1 MKKYLKISFALIA
14 VLALMFVFA
23 SCTGEEQEQAEAQQ
37 QAGELFD
44 GYKIAWNTDGNSK
57 GSAYKGTD
65 GMTMRMSNRDGS
77 YRARFAVD
85 GEQIDLFFPDIV
97 SMSLADSYPFV
108 ALKFD
113 ENNVVTD
120 CKNVLDVTGGILGWN
135 YHIQEVTDT
144 EVICNSVGNFKGVPV
159 TIPID
164 ENTKVYDIGGQGL
177 LIGIPGVAAPGG
189 RVYAVLKHD
198 GVASH
203 LFVQGAFQMSPVY
216 WNTVRMYDTTS
227 KMTTRERDALGYFVY
242 DFVVDGQLKQI
253 RTMDMDVANQID
265 SFGAKAMHLKFDE
278 EGNVIEA
285 LHASNATG
293 GGTRASW
300 YHVTDYIGIEKKFVA
315 EKFSGS
321 DKGSFGT
328 FSMSNDC
335 KVYDVSSKAAV
346 LGQETELRIGDQIHC
361 LSNTA
366 GDVCIVFVHNRSM
379 DVDLYYNLE
388 RKWNANAGASSRRP
402 DANGWY
408 YFNMSVNGE
417 HVKLK
422 TQDPDVVYTIDQ
434 RAAKVLGLELEGDVI
449 KAAYAPSAVTNR
461 NSTAFDYTVVKSI
474 SGSEVVTERNGKT
487 YTAKLSSSCEVYNVS
502 SSAGKVG
509 EETTVMV
516 GDTVYGLAGLDKKVN
531 EIYVTKRAKDSYL
544 FWNND
549 RNYDTTKKVTNRKPA
564 ADGYYYFE
572 FFNVDKNK
580 NETFRTN
587 NKAMANKIDSF
598 VAVGLVYEGQN
609 IVEAFKY
616 DQIRGIGGSACSWK
630 IVEKISYNKVTAGGE
645 TCTISSHMKTYNVS
659 TSAITKGEET
669 KLKIGD
675 RIHGVK
681 DSRGKVVYMFVV
693 NRPVDVE
700 LYYNVDRKWDSANGV
715 SSREPAGDGCYYF
728 TMAVNGT
735 QTELWTDDL
744 SIVNTIDGRAAKVLG
759 LAIDEDNGQILK
771 VYMPSVVSGSEN
783 TTFDYST
790 ITEIKD
796 DGTVV
801 TTRNGNTYT
810 GKPAADCKIFNVSS
824 SAEMIGEVT
833 TLQVNDQL
841 YGFSNKNGEVT
852 AIYVVSRIPKTNT
865 KQGYCKV
872 CDADVTWNEWKG
884 EALAT
889 GHYYLEKD
897 VKQTSAGLID
907 KGMTVC
913 LDLCGHDVIGS
924 ESLDRMFN
932 IYGVFNLMDE
942 KKSDGT
948 FDGDVITTY
957 SGTSTRV
964 GNIFY
969 IQNYAGAEFNV
980 YGGNLKASGVAIPKG
995 KIGGITRPM
1004 NFYDGTISG
1013 GKVTGY
1019 GGALRIESGG
1029 GELNIYGGEMIAGSG
1044 TCAAGGGLIYMTSGT
1059 LNISGGKLVGGT
1071 VSSSGA
1077 TICVEGTNAK
1087 VNIMGGE
1094 LVGGSAKN
1102 GGNIHVVK
1110 GTLTI
1115 SGGTIKAGTAS
1126 NGNTIAMFGGTNS
1139 ALILKN
1145 KVNLQGVFLYTDNKI
1160 TAQDLDTASLVTISM
1175 ENPGVFAT
1183 FSSAAEAEKYKNT
1196 FKSSGSKT
1204 VSVSGSNLV
1213 LGDGGVTPPPV
1224 EEEHKH
1230 CVCGDNVKN
1239 VGKHTSCTA
1248 VDWTPWTGTVT
1259 NGGHYYLTKDISQT
1273 TTINIAKDTTVSICL
1288 NGHKINGGTSLNRI
1302 FNVYGTLNICDHKVS
1317 GQYKGEVISN
1327 VTNTE
1332 KTGGVFYTQNG
1343 ASIGYGVVNLY
1354 GGTLKATGQ
1363 LKNGAICGLGN
1374 DFNMY
1379 DGTLSGGKASSM
1391 GGNVYMEKNSD
1402 SEFNMYG
1409 GLITGGNAG
1418 GGGGNLRA
1426 GNICNLLGGTIEKG
1440 SAKGSGGNMR
1450 IDSGTTT
1457 VNGTVIKDGTS
1468 TDYNGGNIFT
1478 DSGTLLLKG
1487 GTVSG
1492 GTAVNGGNIAIKRTG
1507 SVISGGKIFGGTA
1520 SGLGGDIYFE
1530 KADATLTLTG
1540 IIDTNGT
1547 TLKVHVK
1554 LGSLITSTLDASVK
1568 IVVTEG

>member
-1 MKKYLKISFALIA
+1 MKKFLKLSLLL
-14 VLALMFVFA
+14 LALLAMVLTFA
-23 SCTGEEQEQAEAQQ
+23 ACGKKQEQVQAEPT
-37 QAGELFD
+37 ELFD
-44 GYKIAWNTDGNSK
+44 GYKIAWNTDGSAK
-57 GSAYKGTD
+57 GSAYRGPD
-65 GMTMRMSNRDGS
+65 GMTMRMSNRDGT
-77 YRARFAVD
+77 YRARFAID
-85 GEQIDLFFPDIV
+85 GEQIDLFFPDMA
-97 SMSLADSYPFV
+97 SMSLADSYPFC
-108 ALKFD
+108 ALKYD
-113 ENNVVTD
+113 ENNMVTD
-120 CKNVLDVTGGILGWN
+120 CKSVLDVTGGILGWN
-135 YHIQEVTDT
+135 YHIQEVTET

-177 LIGIPGVAAPGG
+177 LIGMPGVAAPGG
-189 RVYAVLKHD
+189 RVYAVLRHD

-265 SFGAKAMHLKFDE
+265 SFAAKAMHLKFDE

-285 LHASNATG
+285 MHAQNATG
-293 GGTRASW
+293 GGSRASW

-328 FSMSNDC
+328 FTMSNDC
-335 KVYDVSSKAAV
+335 KVYDVSSRAAV
-346 LGQETELRIGDQIHC
+346 MGQETEMRIGDQIHC
-361 LSNTA
+361 LANTA

-388 RKWNANAGASSRRP
+388 RKWNDSSKTSTRRA
-402 DANGWY
+402 DAQGWY
-408 YFNMSVNGE
+408 HFDMSVNGE

-422 TQDPDVVYTIDQ
+422 TQDADVVYTIDQ

-487 YTAKLSSSCEVYNVS
+487 YTAKLSGSCEVYNVS

-509 EETTVMV
+509 EKTTVMV

-549 RNYDTTKKVTNRKPA
+549 RNYDSGKKVTNRTPA

-572 FFNVDKNK
+572 FYNVDKDRTD
-580 NETFRTN
+580 TFRTN
-587 NKAMANKIDSF
+587 SKAMANKIDSF
-598 VAVGLVYEGQN
+598 VAVGLVYEGQD

-630 IVEKISYNKVTAGGE
+630 IVEKITYNKVTAGGE

-659 TSAITKGEET
+659 TSAIVKGEET
-669 KLKIGD
+669 ELKIGD

-693 NRPVDVE
+693 SRPVDVD
-700 LYYNVDRKWDSANGV
+700 LYYNVERKWNST
-715 SSREPAGDGCYYF
+715 SSTTTREPDESGCYWF
-728 TMAVNGT
+728 TMAVNG
-735 QTELWTDDL
+735 QQVELWTDDI

-759 LAIDEDNGQILK
+759 LAINEDNGQILK
-771 VYMPSVVSGSEN
+771 AYLPSAVTGSEN
-783 TTFDYST
+783 TFFDYPTVTEVAEDGT
-790 ITEIKD
+790 ITA
-796 DGTVV
+796 
-801 TTRNGNTYT
+801 TRYGNTFV
-810 GKPAADCKIFNVSS
+810 GKPGADCKIYNVST
-824 SAEMIGEVT
+824 SAEMIGEET
-833 TLQVNDQL
+833 TVEVNDQL
-841 YGFSNKNGEVT
+841 YGFSDKSGKLT
-852 AIYVVSRIPKTNT
+852 TIFVVFRVPKTNT
-865 KQGYCKV
+865 KQAYCKV

-884 EALAT
+884 DALAT

-897 VKQTSAGLID
+897 VNLTSAGLID

-913 LDLCGHDVIGS
+913 LDLCGHDVIGG
-924 ESLDRMFN
+924 ENLDRMFN
-932 IYGVFNLMDE
+932 IYGVFNLLDA
-942 KKSDGT
+942 KKTDGT

-957 SGTSTRV
+957 TGTSTRV

-969 IQNYAGAEFNV
+969 IQNQAGAEFNV

-995 KIGGITRPM
+995 KIGGITRTM

-1013 GKVTGY
+1013 GKATGY
-1019 GGALRIESGG
+1019 GGSLRLESGT
-1029 GELNIYGGEMIAGSG
+1029 GELNIYGGTMTAGSG
-1044 TCAAGGGLIYMTSGT
+1044 TCAAGGGLIYMSSGT
-1059 LNISGGKLVGGT
+1059 VNVHGGKLVGGT
-1071 VSSSGA
+1071 VSASGA

-1087 VNIMGGE
+1087 VNILGGE

-1126 NGNTIAMFGGTNS
+1126 NGNTIAMFGGANS
-1139 ALILKN
+1139 TLILKN
-1145 KVNLQGVFLYTDNKI
+1145 KVNLQGVFLYIDNKI
-1160 TAQDLDTASLVTISM
+1160 TAQNLDTASLVTISM
-1175 ENPGVFAT
+1175 EQPGVFAT

-1204 VSVSGSNLV
+1204 VSVSGSSLV
-1213 LGDGGVTPPPV
+1213 LGDGAVTPPPEV
-1224 EEEHKH
+1224 ETHKH
-1230 CVCGDNVKN
+1230 CVCGDNTKG
-1239 VGKHTSCTA
+1239 VGDHTTCTS
-1248 VDWTPWTGTVT
+1248 VEWTAWTGTVT

-1273 TTINIAKDTTVSICL
+1273 TTISIAKDTTVSICL

-1302 FNVYGTLNICDHKVS
+1302 FNVYGTLNICDHKEG

-1327 VTNTE
+1327 VTNTS

-1343 ASIGYGVVNLY
+1343 SSIGYGVVNLY

-1379 DGTLSGGKASSM
+1379 DGTLSGGNASSM
-1391 GGNVYMEKNSD
+1391 GGNVYMETNSD

-1409 GLITGGNAG
+1409 GLITGGYAG

-1450 IDSGTTT
+1450 IDKGTTT
-1457 VNGTVIKDGTS
+1457 INGTIVTGGTS

-1478 DSGTLLLKG
+1478 DAATLLIKS

-1507 SVISGGKIFGGTA
+1507 SVISGGKIYGGTA

-1530 KADATLTLTG
+1530 KADATLTLSG
-1540 IIDTNGT
+1540 VIDTNGT
-1547 TLKVHVK
+1547 ELKVHVK
-1554 LGSLITSTLDASVK
+1554 LGSLITTALDSAVK
-1568 IVVTEG
+1568 IVITEG